1 MEPYDTGCGVGPFA
15 ASRTSFEALVTELEG
30 PVTAQW
36 THDRLE
42 ELIETSGRE
51 VLRCLLQDHL
61 DLRAVREEA
70 DLATRLRA
78 GGCPAGRNRM
88 EHGHSRTLATVVGPV
103 TVRRCALRAPGEP
116 NIYPADAALSLP
128 AVRHSHGLRK
138 QAVLEAVRS
147 SYDTTHA
154 AISRRC
160 GPVAGKRQLEGLVVA
175 AAADIDAFYAS
186 AIPEPVTASTLLV
199 LSADSKGI
207 VMRPDSLR
215 EPTRRTAAHAAPV
228 FRTRLASGE
237 KPNRKR
243 MATLAVVYDADPA
256 PRRPHDVICV
266 GGARTGDR
274 QPRPGPRARG
284 TWLTGSVTKTAGDVI
299 TDAFTRAQARDPTHT
314 RVWVVLVDGA
324 RHQLDLIQA
333 EAARRR
339 AVVHIVLDFVHV
351 LERLWTAAWCF
362 HTHPDPAVEDWVAVR
377 AVAILSGHANAVAE
391 AITTQADA
399 AGLAPDRREGADVT
413 ARYLRNNLEFL
424 HYDTALAAGWPIATG
439 VIESAC
445 RHLVQD
451 RLDIGG
457 ARWGLP
463 GAEAVLTLRALIDN
477 GSFDD
482 YWKYHLAQEHR
493 RVHPNDHQLAA

>member
-1 MEPYDTGCGVGPFA
+1 MEPYDTGPGVGPFA
-15 ASRTSFEALVTELEG
+15 ASRTSFEALVADLEG
-30 PVTAQW
+30 PQAAQF

-42 ELIETSGRE
+42 ELIEVQGRE

-61 DLRAVREEA
+61 DLRAAREEA
-70 DLATRLRA
+70 DLAARLRA
-78 GGCPAGRNRM
+78 GRRPGDRNRL
-88 EHGHSRTLATVVGPV
+88 ERGHTRLLATVVGTV

-116 NIYPADAALSLP
+116 NIYPADVALSLP

-175 AAADIDAFYAS
+175 AGTDIDAFYAS

-199 LSADSKGI
+199 LSADAKGV

-215 EPTRRTAAHAAPV
+215 EPTRRTAARAAPV

-237 KPNRKR
+237 KPHRKR

-274 QPRPGPRARG
+274 PPRPRPRARN
-284 TWLTGSVTKTAGDVI
+284 TWLTGSLTKTAGAVI
-299 TDAFTRAQARDPTHT
+299 ANAFTRAEARDPTHT

-324 RHQLDLIQA
+324 RHQLDLIHT

-339 AVVHIVLDFVHV
+339 VEVHIVLDFVHV

-362 HTHPDPAVEDWVAVR
+362 HTQADPAVEDWVATAALR
-377 AVAILSGHANAVAE
+377 ILTGHANAVAE
-391 AITTQADA
+391 AITTQAEA
-399 AGLAPDRREGADVT
+399 LGLAPDRREGADVT

-439 VIESAC
+439 VIEGAC

-477 GSFDD
+477 AD
-482 YWKYHLAQEHR
+482 YAEVMVMP
-493 RVHPNDHQLAA
+493 RVGR

>member
-1 MEPYDTGCGVGPFA
+1 MEPYEAGHGVGPFD
-15 ASRTSFEALVTELEG
+15 ASRKTFETLVADLES
-30 PVTAQW
+30 PQAAQF

-61 DLRAVREEA
+61 DLRAAREEA
-70 DLATRLRA
+70 DLTARLRA
-78 GGCPAGRNRM
+78 GQRPGDRTRL
-88 EHGHSRTLATVVGPV
+88 ERGHSRLLATVVGTV

-116 NIYPADAALSLP
+116 NIYPADVALSLP
-128 AVRHSHGLRK
+128 AVRHSHGVGK

-154 AISRRC
+154 AIGRRC

-186 AIPEPVTASTLLV
+186 AIPEPVTSSTLLV
-199 LSADSKGI
+199 LSADAKGI

-215 EPTRRTAAHAAPV
+215 EPTRRKAARTAPV

-237 KPNRKR
+237 KPHRKR

-274 QPRPGPRARG
+274 PPRPGPRARS
-284 TWLTGSVTKTAGDVI
+284 TWLTGSVTKTAGQVI
-299 TDAFTRAQARDPTHT
+299 TDAFDRAEARDPTHQRT
-314 RVWVVLVDGA
+314 WIVLVDGD
-324 RHQLDLIQA
+324 RHQLDLIATQ
-333 EAARRR
+333 AARRGIEI
-339 AVVHIVLDFVHV
+339 HIVLDFVHV

-362 HTHPDPAVEDWVAVR
+362 HDQADPAVEDWVATR
-377 AVAILSGHANAVAE
+377 AAAILNGHADAVADL
-391 AITTQADA
+391 ITAQADRALPPDKRDA
-399 AGLAPDRREGADVT
+399 ADTT
-413 ARYLRNNLEFL
+413 ARYLHNNHKHLR
-424 HYDTALAAGWPIATG
+424 YNTALAAGWPIGTG
-439 VIESAC
+439 VIEGAC

-457 ARWGLP
+457 ARWGLT
-463 GAEAVLTLRALIDN
+463 GAEAILTLRALIDN
-477 GSFDD
+477 GNFDD
-482 YWKYHLAQEHR
+482 YWKFHLAQEHQ
-493 RVHPNDHQLAA
+493 RVHPDDYQPTA